1 MATFHD
7 IIGQEQIKEHLQ
19 NAISAKKISHAYII
33 NGEKSSGKEFIA
45 RVFAMTLCTFPA
57 PVQARP
63 APSRRDGCI

>member
-33 NGEKSSGKEFIA
+33 NGENP
-45 RVFAMTLCTFPA
+45 PA
-57 PVQARP
+57 KNLLPEYLP
-63 APSRRDGCI
+63 